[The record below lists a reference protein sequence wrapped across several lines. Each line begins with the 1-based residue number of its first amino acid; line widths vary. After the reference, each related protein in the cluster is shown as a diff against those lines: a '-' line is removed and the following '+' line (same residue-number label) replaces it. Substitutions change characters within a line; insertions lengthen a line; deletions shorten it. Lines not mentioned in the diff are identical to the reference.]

1 MTKPGLFKRPGFY
14 FIPTLNRETHLVSTL
29 DGRTVLV
36 TGGGSGIGAEIART
50 LAANGC
56 RIAIAGRRESRLQEV
71 VNSSEH
77 EILFRVCDVADRADV
92 AGLFEWAREKLG
104 AVEILVNSAGIN
116 IAKRSMADLDPA
128 DWDKLL
134 QINATGAYNCIREAL
149 PQMREKQDGVIVN
162 ISSVAGIRAG
172 LLGGVAYNASKFAMS
187 ALSLTVG
194 EEESKNGIRLTSIY
208 PGEVETPIL
217 DERPVPVSAEHRA
230 RILQPEDLAAAALM
244 VISLP
249 PRARVPELV
258 IIPTT
263 QSFT

>member
-1 MTKPGLFKRPGFY
+1 MG
-14 FIPTLNRETHLVSTL
+14 TL
-29 DGRTVLV
+29 DGRTALI

-50 LAANGC
+50 LADNGC
-56 RIAIAGRRESRLQEV
+56 RVAIAGRRESRLQEV
-71 VNSSEH
+71 VDSSDK
-77 EILFRVCDVADRADV
+77 EILFHTCDVADRADV
-92 AGLFEWAREKLG
+92 ASLFQWASESLG
-104 AVEILVNSAGIN
+104 PIDILINSAGIN

-128 DWDKLL
+128 DWDRLI
-134 QINATGAYNCIREAL
+134 QINATGAYNCIREVL

-194 EEESKNGIRLTSIY
+194 EEERENGIRLTSIY

-217 DERPVPVSAEHRA
+217 DERPVEVSAEHRA
-230 RILQPEDLAAAALM
+230 RILQPADLAAATLM
-244 VISLP
+244 VVSLP

-258 IIPTT
+258 MIPTT

>member
-1 MTKPGLFKRPGFY
+1 M
-14 FIPTLNRETHLVSTL
+14 STL
-29 DGRTVLV
+29 AGKTVLV

-50 LAANGC
+50 LASHGC
-56 RIAIAGRRESRLQEV
+56 RVAIAGRRESRLQEV
-71 VNSSEH
+71 ANSSDQ
-77 EILFRVCDVADRADV
+77 EILFRVCDVADRSDV
-92 AGLFEWAREKLG
+92 AALFDWVRESLG
-104 AVEILVNSAGIN
+104 SVDILVNSAGIN

-134 QINATGAYNCIREAL
+134 QINATGAYNCIREVL
-149 PQMREKQDGVIVN
+149 PAMREKRDGIIVN

-194 EEESKNGIRLTSIY
+194 EEESRNGIRLTSIY

-217 DERPVPVSAEHRA
+217 DERPVPVSAEHRL
-230 RILQPEDLAAAALM
+230 RILQPEDLAAAVLM
-244 VISLP
+244 VVSLP
-249 PRARVPELV
+249 ARARVPELV
-258 IIPTT
+258 MIPTT

>member
-1 MTKPGLFKRPGFY
+1 M
-14 FIPTLNRETHLVSTL
+14 STL
-29 DGRTVLV
+29 DGKTALI

-56 RIAIAGRRESRLQEV
+56 RVAITGRRESRLQEV
-71 VNSSEH
+71 ADSCDSN
-77 EILFRVCDVADRADV
+77 ILCNVCDVADRADV
-92 AGLFEWAREKLG
+92 GRLFEWAREHLG
-104 AVEILVNSAGIN
+104 SIDILVNSAGIN
-116 IAKRSMADLDPA
+116 VAKRSMAELDPA
-128 DWDKLL
+128 DWDRLI

-194 EEESKNGIRLTSIY
+194 EEESRNGIRLTSIY

-230 RILQPEDLAAAALM
+230 RILQPEDLAAAVLM
-244 VISLP
+244 VVRLP
-249 PRARVPELV
+249 ARARVPELV
-258 IIPTT
+258 MIPTT

>member
-1 MTKPGLFKRPGFY
+1 M
-14 FIPTLNRETHLVSTL
+14 STL
-29 DGRTVLV
+29 EGKTALV

-50 LAANGC
+50 LAENGC
-56 RIAIAGRRESRLQEV
+56 RVAITGRRESRLQEV
-71 VNSSEH
+71 VDSSPQ
-77 EILFRVCDVADRADV
+77 EIFFRTSDVGNREDVAA
-92 AGLFEWAREKLG
+92 LFSWVRKELG
-104 AVEILVNSAGIN
+104 TVDILVNSAGIN

-149 PQMREKQDGVIVN
+149 PQMRKQLDGVIVN

-194 EEESKNGIRLTSIY
+194 EEESQNGIRLTSIY

-217 DERPVPVSAEHRA
+217 DERPVPVSAAHRA
-230 RILQPEDLAAAALM
+230 RILQPEDLAAASLM

-249 PRARVPELV
+249 ARARVPELV
-258 IIPTT
+258 MIPTT

>member
-1 MTKPGLFKRPGFY
+1 MSML
-14 FIPTLNRETHLVSTL
+14 E
-29 DGRTVLV
+29 GRTALI

-56 RIAIAGRRESRLQEV
+56 RVAIAGRRESRLQDV
-71 VNSSEH
+71 VASSEQT
-77 EILFRVCDVADRADV
+77 ILSRVCDVADRADV
-92 AGLFEWAREKLG
+92 AGLFEWAHAELG
-104 AVEILVNSAGIN
+104 SIDILINSAGIN
-116 IAKRSMADLDPA
+116 IAKRSMAELDPA
-128 DWDKLL
+128 DWDRLI
-134 QINATGAYNCIREAL
+134 QINATGAFNCIREVL

-230 RILQPEDLAAAALM
+230 RILQPEDLAAAVLM
-244 VISLP
+244 VVSLP
-249 PRARVPELV
+249 ARARVPELV
-258 IIPTT
+258 MIPTT

>member
-1 MTKPGLFKRPGFY
+1 M
-14 FIPTLNRETHLVSTL
+14 STL
-29 DGRTVLV
+29 EGKVALI

-50 LAANGC
+50 LATNGC
-56 RIAIAGRRESRLQEV
+56 RVGITGRRESRLQEV
-71 VNSSEH
+71 VASSDP
-77 EILFRVCDVADRADV
+77 EILYRICDVGDRDDV
-92 AGLFEWAREKLG
+92 ARLFEWARTDLG
-104 AVEILVNSAGIN
+104 TIDILINSAGIN

-134 QINATGAYNCIREAL
+134 QINATGAYNCIREVL
-149 PQMREKQDGVIVN
+149 PQMRKKQDGVIVN

-194 EEESKNGIRLTSIY
+194 DEERENGIRLTSIY

-244 VISLP
+244 VVSLP

-258 IIPTT
+258 MIPTT

>member
-1 MTKPGLFKRPGFY
+1 MS
-14 FIPTLNRETHLVSTL
+14 TLN
-29 DGRTVLV
+29 GKTVLV

-50 LAANGC
+50 LADNGC
-56 RIAIAGRRESRLQEV
+56 RVAITGRRESRLQEV
-71 VNSSEH
+71 AASSQN
-77 EILFRVCDVADRADV
+77 EILYRVCDVGNLEDV
-92 AGLFEWAREKLG
+92 AALFDWARAELG
-104 AVEILVNSAGIN
+104 SIEVLVNSAGIN

-128 DWDKLL
+128 DR
-134 QINATGAYNCIREAL
+134 INATGAYNCIREAL

-194 EEESKNGIRLTSIY
+194 EEESRNGIRLTSIY

>member
-1 MTKPGLFKRPGFY
+1 M
-14 FIPTLNRETHLVSTL
+14 STL
-29 DGRTVLV
+29 EGKTALV

-56 RIAIAGRRESRLQEV
+56 RVAITGRRESRLQEV
-71 VNSSEH
+71 IASSKN
-77 EILFRVCDVADRADV
+77 EILIRVCDVANRDDV
-92 AGLFEWAREKLG
+92 SALFGWAREELG
-104 AVEILVNSAGIN
+104 SVDILVNSAGIN
-116 IAKRSMADLDPA
+116 IAKRSMADLAPE

-244 VISLP
+244 VVSLP

-258 IIPTT
+258 MIPTT

>member
-1 MTKPGLFKRPGFY
+1 MG
-14 FIPTLNRETHLVSTL
+14 TL
-29 DGRTVLV
+29 DGRTALI

-50 LAANGC
+50 LADNGC
-56 RIAIAGRRESRLQEV
+56 RVAITGRREARLQEV
-71 VNSSEH
+71 VDSSDK
-77 EILFRVCDVADRADV
+77 EILFHPCDVADRADV
-92 AGLFEWAREKLG
+92 AGLFEWARESLG
-104 AVEILVNSAGIN
+104 SIDILINSAGIN
-116 IAKRSMADLDPA
+116 VAKRSMADLDPA
-128 DWDKLL
+128 DWDRLI
-134 QINATGAYNCIREAL
+134 QINATGAYNCIREVL

-194 EEESKNGIRLTSIY
+194 EEERENGIRLTSIY

-230 RILQPEDLAAAALM
+230 RILQPADLAAATLM
-244 VISLP
+244 VVSLP

-258 IIPTT
+258 MIPTT